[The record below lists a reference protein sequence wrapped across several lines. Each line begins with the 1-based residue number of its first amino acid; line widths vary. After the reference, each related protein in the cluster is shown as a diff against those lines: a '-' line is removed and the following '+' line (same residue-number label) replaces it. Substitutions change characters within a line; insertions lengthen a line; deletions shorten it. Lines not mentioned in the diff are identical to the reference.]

1 VTAGADMFDA
11 ARVMAEYNEAKIEA
25 ARSGGLVAGGLSIVI
40 NSHNRPGPLA
50 IVMEAL
56 ADWTGPLLVVDDS
69 DDADAIKRVVGD
81 RGQVVRV
88 NAPAMVKVAEG
99 LRMVETEFVHPLCD
113 DDIPNPAAFLAQR
126 DFLLANPG
134 HVLCMG
140 RRAYAGIRGGR
151 YDAWCEFQGA
161 PGHLECDGAPDRMR
175 RLMTGWVETYFGVHR
190 AATARRAF
198 SAASRVDPKGWF
210 LGERL
215 AGLLLMLCG
224 KASLLDVP
232 SLVKSAHGGSISAT
246 LTDHRR
252 TFLAPD
258 FSRQY
263 GAFAAILA
271 AQGGLESTVDS
282 LMADHLAYW
291 YLPVQRHPMKNAALA
306 AGRVGAETYAAG
318 MSDADVA
325 ACRRME
331 VLSRRMLAALG
342 EPTKVAA

>member
-1 VTAGADMFDA
+1 MTAGADMFDA

-88 NAPAMVKVAEG
+88 
-99 LRMVETEFVHPLCD
+99 
-113 DDIPNPAAFLAQR
+113 
-126 DFLLANPG
+126 
-134 HVLCMG
+134 
-140 RRAYAGIRGGR
+140 
-151 YDAWCEFQGA
+151 
-161 PGHLECDGAPDRMR
+161 
-175 RLMTGWVETYFGVHR
+175 
-190 AATARRAF
+190 
-198 SAASRVDPKGWF
+198 
-210 LGERL
+210 
-215 AGLLLMLCG
+215 
-224 KASLLDVP
+224 
-232 SLVKSAHGGSISAT
+232 
-246 LTDHRR
+246 
-252 TFLAPD
+252 
-258 FSRQY
+258 
-263 GAFAAILA
+263 
-271 AQGGLESTVDS
+271 
-282 LMADHLAYW
+282 
-291 YLPVQRHPMKNAALA
+291 
-306 AGRVGAETYAAG
+306 GAETYAAG